1 VPALPPTPPPLPAV
15 EGGRGRLPTPPQQP
29 APAPAPSKLAVA
41 DEYISPATVIASPAD
56 MTSSADMPRHA
67 VLSQPPVASPP
78 PLAVLKEAPPP
89 AVPKLDVP
97 LAASQPV
104 RVASPRA
111 SRDES
116 KPEGRAPQSS
126 PLAAGDSAR
135 ALHPRPVQPPAPYE
149 GVEWEMVPQRWE
161 FAAPVDPRA
170 VRARRQG
177 LLPGPAWSAGTEGA
191 HMTASLPYDDVYNK
205 AAAPAFESPRA
216 IQQRINEGREED
228 GSRKLGF
235 RRKGFYSPAGP
246 AFNPSPIAWMTDK
259 DFPWEG
265 SRFQRR
271 PGGRNTPSPPPTSS
285 ASPHEAERTS
295 PPVSPPPN
303 GLKWIRMGKLRPQL
317 GIPLVNRKLS
327 EALTHGT
334 AFSDEEWGAFGVKER
349 LTVDH
354 FIKSGDAYFKPSV
367 ISSATIP
374 AGHWGVYGYA
384 AGQQAPATGL
394 GLGLGFGVSELGAA
408 GLGYPPQL
416 PPISMGQNFWGSA
429 HGNAAS
435 GPTTVRRTEHSSV
448 TTSAIGAGGGAG
460 GSLGTGKVVSLP
472 KHGMLGLTLTSP
484 PSTPNCH
491 KAWASNEPAVEKHP
505 VARNPGGWAGST
517 ANPPKMGRDAR
528 AYSTPGRVPK

>member
-1 VPALPPTPPPLPAV
+1 VT
-15 EGGRGRLPTPPQQP
+15 
-29 APAPAPSKLAVA
+29 
-41 DEYISPATVIASPAD
+41 DEYISPATVIASPGD
-56 MTSSADMPRHA
+56 MTSSSADMPHRA
-67 VLSQPPVASPP
+67 VLPQPQQAPVASSLPP
-78 PLAVLKEAPPP
+78 AVLKEALPPP
-89 AVPKLDVP
+89 VPKLD
-97 LAASQPV
+97 AAKGAAAPQPV

-111 SRDES
+111 SREDT
-116 KPEGRAPQSS
+116 KPEGRAHVSS
-126 PLAAGDSAR
+126 PLASGDTAR
-135 ALHPRPVQPPAPYE
+135 AASHPARPVQPPGAPTGAPYE

-177 LLPGPAWSAGTEGA
+177 LPPGPAWSVGTEA
-191 HMTASLPYDDVYNK
+191 PHMTASLPYDDVYNK

-246 AFNPSPIAWMTDK
+246 AFNPSPIAWQTDK

-334 AFSDEEWGAFGVKER
+334 AFSDDEWGAFGVKER

-367 ISSATIP
+367 ISSVTIP

-384 AGQQAPATGL
+384 AGQQHGQQLAPATGL
-394 GLGLGFGVSELGAA
+394 GLGLGIGLSELGAA
-408 GLGYPPQL
+408 GLGNPPPQL
-416 PPISMGQNFWGSA
+416 PPISMGQSFWGSA

-448 TTSAIGAGGGAG
+448 TTSAIGAGGGGAG

-491 KAWASNEPAVEKHP
+491 KAWASNEPAIEKQP

-517 ANPPKMGRDAR
+517 INPPKMGRDAR